1 VSGLQSAFHINHLLE
16 IMEEHKKEKD
26 TAITEA
32 TEGVP
37 SGVAVGQQPSHCTE
51 HVDEVLKLY
60 CKTCSEVICCECAI
74 KGLGRHHNHD
84 HETIEVA
91 FGKYKEKISAYLA
104 PMGNQLTRIDQALS
118 DLKACSAKISIQQ
131 DSIETGI
138 EEAVRELHKVLETR
152 KTKLLNRYKRS
163 LRLNRIKVLA
173 AQKDRIETT
182 QAQLH
187 SCEGIVRESIKTE
200 RLSEVLKMS
209 DDIVHRAEE
218 LTAEFPPAFLKP
230 CTEPDMVFSAP
241 CMENYGTISSM
252 SVVNPE
258 KCYAT
263 GEGLETAIV
272 GEKSTATV
280 HAISWNG
287 SPCLEPIQSL
297 ECELESM
304 LTGARVRGVVEEKGR
319 GLYEISYQPVTKGR
333 CQLHV
338 RVDGLNIQGSPFDV
352 RVFAP
357 LEIPNVPI
365 QIFCDIVWPCGVA
378 FNRQGEIVVSG
389 VRSNDVSIYSPR
401 GKKIMSFGTQG
412 SGPGQFQSPAGVA
425 VDDLDNILVADMDN
439 HRIQKFTSDGRFLAS
454 VGTRCDQQ
462 LQFNCPMGIAFNTH
476 NKKVYVVDTNNHRIQ
491 VSNSDLTFSCVGA
504 GNESGDNGFS
514 YPWGVACDSTGNVY
528 VADSGNNRI
537 QVFTA
542 DMQFLRKFGCH
553 GEGDGELS
561 WPAGVAVDSRGM
573 VFVSE
578 RDNFRV
584 SVFTTQGRFLA
595 SFGKRGKKLGELD
608 SPTSLTV
615 DDCGVLYV
623 CDLGNSRIQM
633 F

>member
-1 VSGLQSAFHINHLLE
+1 
-16 IMEEHKKEKD
+16 MEEHKKEKD

-152 KTKLLNRYKRS
+152 KTKLLNRVREISQGKQ
-163 LRLNRIKVLA
+163 KVLA
-173 AQKDRIETT
+173 AQKDKIETT

-187 SCEGIVRESIKTE
+187 SCEGFVRESIKTE

-338 RVDGLNIQGSPFDV
+338 SVEGLNIQGSPFDV
-352 RVFAP
+352 RVVAP
-357 LEIPNVPI
+357 FGIPNAPI
-365 QIFCDIVWPCGVA
+365 KAFGDIARPCGIA
-378 FNRQGEIVVSG
+378 YNRGGEVIVTG
-389 VRSNDVSIYSPR
+389 ARSNDMSIYSPS
-401 GKKIMSFGTQG
+401 GKKLRSFGAQG
-412 SGPGQFQSPAGVA
+412 SRPGQFMSPSGVA
-425 VDDLDNILVADMDN
+425 VDDLDNILVADMNN
-439 HRIQKFTSDGRFLAS
+439 HRIQKFTSGGRFLVS
-454 VGTRCDQQ
+454 VGTKGVKPM
-462 LQFNCPMGIAFNTH
+462 QFNCPMGIAFNTH
-476 NKKVYVVDTNNHRIQ
+476 NKKVYVVDTWNHRIQ
-491 VSNSDLTFSCVGA
+491 VLNSDLTFYGISG
-504 GNESGDNGFS
+504 GKESGCFS
-514 YPWGVACDSTGNVY
+514 FPWGVACDSTGNVY
-528 VADSGNNRI
+528 VADSGNGHI

-542 DMQFLRKFGCH
+542 DMKFLRKFSSH
-553 GEGDGELS
+553 GEGDGELD

-573 VFVSE
+573 VFVS
-578 RDNFRV
+578 DYANNRV
-584 SVFTTQGRFLA
+584 SVFTTQGRFVA
-595 SFGKRGKKLGELD
+595 SFGKRGKKLGD
-608 SPTSLTV
+608 FQDPRSLAV

-623 CDLGNSRIQM
+623 CDWGNNRIQV